1 MDLSSSSSDDDGC
14 NLYINAA
21 SKLNALNRQVVQK
34 KKVNDDDEDDMIIE
48 ESNNITAID
57 LINKIGASETKEVV
71 IDDSDLDEEE
81 CDIVEEI
88 DEDEIISVV
97 ASEDVINCI
106 DDDDD
111 DDKSNN
117 RPNTKSRR
125 TTKNS
130 NKISSARNK
139 INAVPS
145 ILRTNISIND
155 SIERELNETYGDS
168 FDLSQDENDSYVVIG
183 SPPPA
188 KKANTDDYEVSVKV
202 LWKSYK
208 VERFEIKRTET
219 FQKVFRYFANLECV
233 PEDQIRITKKEKR
246 ITPFDT
252 PVSIDWSI
260 IDILDGGVVSAEIV
274 KKNKT
279 NSKNEVQENACK
291 IKIQLLDKRTLTMSL
306 KNDEPFTSL
315 LKKCSAELGI
325 PEAKIKLYF
334 DGDLIDEEET
344 PESLDI
350 DEEACIDLKILK

>member
-1 MDLSSSSSDDDGC
+1 MDLSGSSSDDDGC

-34 KKVNDDDEDDMIIE
+34 KKVDDDDEDDDMIIE

-57 LINKIGASETKEVV
+57 LINKIGASEKKEVI
-71 IDDSDLDEEE
+71 IDDSNLDEEE
-81 CDIVEEI
+81 CDTVEEI
-88 DEDEIISVV
+88 DEDEIVPVV
-97 ASEDVINCI
+97 VSEDVINCI

-111 DDKSNN
+111 ESDN

-139 INAVPS
+139 ISDVPP

-219 FQKVFRYFANLECV
+219 FQKVFRYFANLEGV

-279 NSKNEVQENACK
+279 NSKNEVQETACK
-291 IKIQLLDKRTLTMSL
+291 IKIQLLDKRTLTMNL

-315 LKKCSAELGI
+315 LKKCSTELGI